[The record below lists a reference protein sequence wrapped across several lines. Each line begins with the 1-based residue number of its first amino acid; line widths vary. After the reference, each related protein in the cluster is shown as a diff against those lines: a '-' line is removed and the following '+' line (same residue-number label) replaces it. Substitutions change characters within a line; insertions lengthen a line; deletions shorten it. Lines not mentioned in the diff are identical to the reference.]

1 MRKTNINPFE
11 VFTRTMSSILFS
23 RGVNTQAGNPVR
35 SELRK
40 LENRIVELEKKLAAM
55 ITLGG
60 KAAEDATT
68 AAVAPPAAPA
78 STTAVL
84 TSRPA
89 PGTSTGAILRGR

>member
-1 MRKTNINPFE
+1 
-11 VFTRTMSSILFS
+11 MSSILFS

-40 LENRIVELEKKLAAM
+40 LENRIVDLEKKLAAM

-60 KAAEDATT
+60 KTAEDATA
-68 AAVAPPAAPA
+68 AAVAPPATPAPVVA
-78 STTAVL
+78 AVL

-89 PGTSTGAILRGR
+89 PGTGAVLRGR

>member
-1 MRKTNINPFE
+1 
-11 VFTRTMSSILFS
+11 MSSILFS

-40 LENRIVELEKKLAAM
+40 LENRIVDLEKKLAAM

-60 KAAEDATT
+60 KTAEDATA
-68 AAVAPPAAPA
+68 AAVLPPAPSATAPA
-78 STTAVL
+78 VVL

-89 PGTSTGAILRGR
+89 PGTGAVLRGR

>member
-1 MRKTNINPFE
+1 
-11 VFTRTMSSILFS
+11 MSSILFS

-40 LENRIVELEKKLAAM
+40 LENRIVDLEKKLAAM

-60 KAAEDATT
+60 KAAEDATA
-68 AAVAPPAAPA
+68 AAVAPPPPTTAPA
-78 STTAVL
+78 AVL

-89 PGTSTGAILRGR
+89 PGTTTGAILRGR

>member
-1 MRKTNINPFE
+1 MFIPIK

-40 LENRIVELEKKLAAM
+40 LENRIVDLEKKLAAM

-60 KAAEDATT
+60 KAAEEATA
-68 AAVAPPAAPA
+68 AAVAPPTAPA
-78 STTAVL
+78 PTTAVL

>member
-1 MRKTNINPFE
+1 
-11 VFTRTMSSILFS
+11 MSSILFS

-40 LENRIVELEKKLAAM
+40 LENRIVDLEKKLAAM

-60 KAAEDATT
+60 KAAEDATA
-68 AAVAPPAAPA
+68 AAVAPPVAAAPA
-78 STTAVL
+78 AAAVL

-89 PGTSTGAILRGR
+89 PGTGAVLRGR

>member
-1 MRKTNINPFE
+1 
-11 VFTRTMSSILFS
+11 MSSILFS

-40 LENRIVELEKKLAAM
+40 LENRIVDLEKKLAAM
-55 ITLGG
+55 IALGG
-60 KAAEDATT
+60 TAAADATT
-68 AAVAPPAAPA
+68 AAVAPP
-78 STTAVL
+78 TTATPTNVVL

>member
-1 MRKTNINPFE
+1 
-11 VFTRTMSSILFS
+11 MSSILFS

-40 LENRIVELEKKLAAM
+40 LENRIVDLEKKLAAM

-60 KAAEDATT
+60 KAAEDATA
-68 AAVAPPAAPA
+68 AAVAPPPPTTAPA
-78 STTAVL
+78 AVL

-89 PGTSTGAILRGR
+89 PGTATGAILRGR

>member
-1 MRKTNINPFE
+1 
-11 VFTRTMSSILFS
+11 MSSILFS

-40 LENRIVELEKKLAAM
+40 LENRIVDLEKKLAAM

-60 KAAEDATT
+60 TTAADATA
-68 AAVAPPAAPA
+68 AAVAPP
-78 STTAVL
+78 TTATLTNVVL

>member
-1 MRKTNINPFE
+1 
-11 VFTRTMSSILFS
+11 MSSILFS

-40 LENRIVELEKKLAAM
+40 LENRIVDLEKKLAAM

-60 KAAEDATT
+60 TAAVDATV
-68 AAVAPPAAPA
+68 AAVAPPTTAAP
-78 STTAVL
+78 TNVVL

>member
-1 MRKTNINPFE
+1 
-11 VFTRTMSSILFS
+11 MSSILFS

-40 LENRIVELEKKLAAM
+40 LENRIIDLEKKLAAM

-60 KAAEDATT
+60 TEAATAT
-68 AAVAPPAAPA
+68 AAAIAPPI
-78 STTAVL
+78 TATPTNVVL

-89 PGTSTGAILRGR
+89 PGTATGAILRGR

>member
-1 MRKTNINPFE
+1 
-11 VFTRTMSSILFS
+11 MSSILFS

-40 LENRIVELEKKLAAM
+40 LENRIVDLEKKLAAM

-60 KAAEDATT
+60 TAAADATA
-68 AAVAPPAAPA
+68 AAVAPPPTPAASA
-78 STTAVL
+78 GVVL

-89 PGTSTGAILRGR
+89 PGTSTGAIIRGR

>member
-1 MRKTNINPFE
+1 
-11 VFTRTMSSILFS
+11 MSSILFS

-40 LENRIVELEKKLAAM
+40 LENRIVDLEKKLAAM

-60 KAAEDATT
+60 TAAADATA
-68 AAVAPPAAPA
+68 AAVAP
-78 STTAVL
+78 STTPAPTNVVL

-89 PGTSTGAILRGR
+89 PGTGTGAILRGR

>member
-1 MRKTNINPFE
+1 
-11 VFTRTMSSILFS
+11 MSSILFS

-40 LENRIVELEKKLAAM
+40 LENRIVDLEKKLAAM

-68 AAVAPPAAPA
+68 AAVAPPATPAPTA
-78 STTAVL
+78 AVL

-89 PGTSTGAILRGR
+89 PGTGGGAILRGR